1 MSDGGGVF
9 FSPKGVIHRFWSI
22 FEDKGR
28 KPFDNGAVDKGENKQ

>member
-9 FSPKGVIHRFWSI
+9 FSPKGVIHRRSI
-22 FEDKGR
+22 FEDNGG